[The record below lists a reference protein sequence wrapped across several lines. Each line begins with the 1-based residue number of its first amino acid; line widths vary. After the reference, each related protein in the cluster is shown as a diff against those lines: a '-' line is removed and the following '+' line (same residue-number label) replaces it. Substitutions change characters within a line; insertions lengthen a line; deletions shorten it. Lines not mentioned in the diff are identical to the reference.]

1 MRLRLY
7 FDIMVIQNK
16 RKFTIDYE
24 VITED
29 TFHCHIVLCLL
40 SFTSD
45 AASTNQITVV
55 PAVLGSSVTL
65 QCHIREA
72 QGLLW
77 DHVMMHG
84 NQKIIALRGNIKLPI
99 ANSLNNTKF
108 FIQVNSNSQSLIIQS
123 LTLQDDGTYRCY
135 DVNAIQKRESF
146 KVNILGPSL
155 NITSLA
161 SANSDTTYSNGTGL
175 RTSQVVLR
183 VDRSMYKATVL
194 CKTEITY
201 FFVVQNNVSL
211 NVNLFPGVPI
221 FRGFNGIFDDG
232 QTKTITCESTGSRPA
247 ANITWYMDGRKQ
259 NNPNTHTYQNP
270 DGTSF
275 VTSSIS
281 KRFDKSMDGVNLT
294 CKAMNVVLQR
304 QNRLPVETTVIL
316 RAAYMPVIHASNGTL
331 DVYEHN
337 QAILQCYIDARPM
350 SSENQVFWLKNGQM
364 VVKDQRINT
373 NYSIKNGQ
381 FDLHIREVKRDDIGQ
396 YQCQASNRLGIA
408 RSSPPLHLNVFYRP
422 VCMTSSIE
430 KLAASIGQTVTLTCR
445 VSANPATNVTITWR
459 YKTRNTIIKDQQP
472 SYTDPYVAK
481 TATNSIQIKLQVKPG
496 PPDIPK
502 SCNITLEGKDELDI
516 KCMPGFSGGGDQY
529 FILQRIQGLTFIS
542 VKNNNLE
549 PTFNVSDLVPGQNYT
564 YRVCAASVT
573 YTGTVSCSYSLSIQ
587 TPNGNSEIMNET
599 VAAASPQDNTLY
611 IVGGTLGFLF
621 LLLLTAIIVLC
632 IVKRRQQVGKDSESP
647 RNADYTVEPVEAQH
661 NTIAC
666 VELPTAQG
674 ITSVVDC
681 MVGNNLYSSSH
692 VIPPQIDNKSSNS
705 DVEPKFVHFNYN
717 ITLHGRPRDNSHFH
731 LAHETDEKHENI
743 LPAKL
748 EDEHSHKHE
757 ESHHSHSH
765 KADNYN
771 ETDHFD
777 GQVTALHSLTL
788 KSMATT
794 NHDKPVKSKDHGYMN
809 TNYHRGDEIDLEDIY
824 AVSTKHKS
832 YAEQDQC
839 NNAFKHEQ
847 ITCLDDSIR
856 SKSMLTLSSAS
867 SRNDICYSESDI
879 TKALDR
885 SGNHDLSTV
894 TKSLRRSSSLCR
906 LDSESE
912 NRKEEKDQ
920 ISNRLLYYDKDK
932 RLSGT
937 DAYVFLFPRTTE
949 QSKSEILS
957 DEPFVRTRR
966 STYKIDTDENG
977 EDKNLNRRRSYSRA
991 ILDDE
996 RDSKNVGQTED
1007 EVLAQSGLEWEEV
1020 SSDISTNEGYNNPIY
1035 DEIKEYQNKSERLT
1049 ENETDHQNKFFKPS
1063 SGDTRNTFVSKADF
1077 NFEKNNINNNYNPK
1091 DEKLLKN
1098 KQLNGIIDN
1107 DESASQDVVAY
1118 F

>member
-1 MRLRLY
+1 MLQRILS
-7 FDIMVIQNK
+7 IA
-16 RKFTIDYE
+16 
-24 VITED
+24 
-29 TFHCHIVLCLL
+29 IVLCLL

-84 NQKIIALRGNIKLPI
+84 KQKIIALRGNITLPVT
-99 ANSLNNTKF
+99 NSLNNTKF

-135 DVNAIQKRESF
+135 DVNAIQKKESF
-146 KVNILGPSL
+146 KVNILVKPTLIKLHPLPAGGIDEGSNPKLTCEADGGKPPPIFEWYITGPSL

-175 RTSQVVLR
+175 RTSQVVLT

-232 QTKTITCESTGSRPA
+232 QTQTITCESTGSRPA

-270 DGTSF
+270 DGTFF

-304 QNRLPVETTVIL
+304 QHRLPVETTVIL

-445 VSANPATNVTITWR
+445 VSANPATNVTIIWR

-481 TATNSIQIKLQVKPG
+481 TATNSIQIKLQGNIDYTDIECIAKNDVGSMIQPCLYMIVKPG

-599 VAAASPQDNTLY
+599 VAASSPQDNTLY

-632 IVKRRQQVGKDSESP
+632 IVKRRQQSTGEQNVRG
-647 RNADYTVEPVEAQH
+647 
-661 NTIAC
+661 
-666 VELPTAQG
+666 
-674 ITSVVDC
+674 
-681 MVGNNLYSSSH
+681 SH
-692 VIPPQIDNKSSNS
+692 T
-705 DVEPKFVHFNYN
+705 DVSR
-717 ITLHGRPRDNSHFH
+717 RPRDNSHFH

>member
-1 MRLRLY
+1 M
-7 FDIMVIQNK
+7 
-16 RKFTIDYE
+16 
-24 VITED
+24 
-29 TFHCHIVLCLL
+29 
-40 SFTSD
+40 
-45 AASTNQITVV
+45 TNFRCFY
-55 PAVLGSSVTL
+55 SV
-65 QCHIREA
+65 
-72 QGLLW
+72 
-77 DHVMMHG
+77 
-84 NQKIIALRGNIKLPI
+84 
-99 ANSLNNTKF
+99 
-108 FIQVNSNSQSLIIQS
+108 
-123 LTLQDDGTYRCY
+123 
-135 DVNAIQKRESF
+135 
-146 KVNILGPSL
+146 
-155 NITSLA
+155 
-161 SANSDTTYSNGTGL
+161 
-175 RTSQVVLR
+175 
-183 VDRSMYKATVL
+183 
-194 CKTEITY
+194 
-201 FFVVQNNVSL
+201 
-211 NVNLFPGVPI
+211 
-221 FRGFNGIFDDG
+221 
-232 QTKTITCESTGSRPA
+232 SR
-247 ANITWYMDGRKQ
+247 
-259 NNPNTHTYQNP
+259 
-270 DGTSF
+270 
-275 VTSSIS
+275 
-281 KRFDKSMDGVNLT
+281 
-294 CKAMNVVLQR
+294 
-304 QNRLPVETTVIL
+304 
-316 RAAYMPVIHASNGTL
+316 
-331 DVYEHN
+331 
-337 QAILQCYIDARPM
+337 
-350 SSENQVFWLKNGQM
+350 
-364 VVKDQRINT
+364 
-373 NYSIKNGQ
+373 
-381 FDLHIREVKRDDIGQ
+381 
-396 YQCQASNRLGIA
+396 
-408 RSSPPLHLNVFYRP
+408 
-422 VCMTSSIE
+422 
-430 KLAASIGQTVTLTCR
+430 
-445 VSANPATNVTITWR
+445 
-459 YKTRNTIIKDQQP
+459 
-472 SYTDPYVAK
+472 
-481 TATNSIQIKLQVKPG
+481 
-496 PPDIPK
+496 
-502 SCNITLEGKDELDI
+502 
-516 KCMPGFSGGGDQY
+516 
-529 FILQRIQGLTFIS
+529 
-542 VKNNNLE
+542 
-549 PTFNVSDLVPGQNYT
+549 
-564 YRVCAASVT
+564 
-573 YTGTVSCSYSLSIQ
+573 
-587 TPNGNSEIMNET
+587 
-599 VAAASPQDNTLY
+599 
-611 IVGGTLGFLF
+611 
-621 LLLLTAIIVLC
+621 
-632 IVKRRQQVGKDSESP
+632 
-647 RNADYTVEPVEAQH
+647 
-661 NTIAC
+661 
-666 VELPTAQG
+666 
-674 ITSVVDC
+674 
-681 MVGNNLYSSSH
+681 
-692 VIPPQIDNKSSNS
+692 
-705 DVEPKFVHFNYN
+705 
-717 ITLHGRPRDNSHFH
+717 RPRDNSHFH

-765 KADNYN
+765 KAENFN

-949 QSKSEILS
+949 QSKSGILS
-957 DEPFVRTRR
+957 NEPFVRTRR

-1020 SSDISTNEGYNNPIY
+1020 SSDMSTNEGYYNPIY